1 MDVCVNLSTYN
12 LCRETMKKS
21 IVFFLILINFNL
33 SSDEGMWEPYEL
45 TKLQKELKQ
54 SGFSKNVSGL
64 TDLFAHPMNAIVS
77 LGGCSAAFVSPNGL
91 IATNYHCIESSFL
104 QFNTSKNENL
114 FETGFVARTKDEEK
128 RSAPGA
134 RVYITTSST
143 EITSDVLSGITDQTE
158 SLKRSELIEENK
170 KRIIKVCE
178 SSEEIECRVRSFFS
192 GETYKLEKV
201 LKIKDVRLVYAPPA
215 YVGEYGGEIDNW
227 MYPRHTGDF
236 ALLRAY
242 VGKDQSIKEFDKE
255 NIPYKS
261 KSFLKI
267 SAKGV
272 SDGDF
277 VMVLGYPGRTNRL
290 LTFNEINWDLNI
302 GFKESIKYLQRGIK
316 LIEDHTNES
325 DGSKL
330 KYRGRKSG
338 FENYFK
344 KISGQNDGARN
355 FNLLEIEKEN
365 WERFLKFANSKASN
379 VELSL
384 LRELLD
390 LIDESLDETLAR
402 RYYGNS
408 TLISMAQ
415 RLYRNAVEQEKS
427 DQDRKQGYQER
438 DQERIINGI
447 KRMDYSFDS
456 RVDEAIF
463 LDRLNSYRDFKAELR
478 RPDYSK
484 NLLLD
489 GEFELMKKKVSQLYS
504 SKFITADG
512 MMKLKGMSL
521 DELDSS
527 DDPLIKFVRSIYPET
542 LVYEKKYDQRSA
554 RRQLLKSN
562 FIKLLRQYYQ
572 SINKE
577 IYADANGTLRVTYG
591 NVSGVELKDG
601 VYFKPFTTLEGIA
614 EKHSGQKPF
623 NVGNKLLNKISE
635 KDYGNYYFEPIDSV
649 PVNFISTLD
658 ITNGNSGSA
667 TINADFHL
675 VGLAFDGML
684 ETIIADYKYI
694 PEARSISVD
703 SRYLLWTLEKIEK
716 ADNILEE
723 LTIVN

>member
-1 MDVCVNLSTYN
+1 
-12 LCRETMKKS
+12 MKKS
-21 IVFFLILINFNL
+21 IIYFLILINFNL

-54 SGFSKNVSGL
+54 SGFSKDVSGL
-64 TDLFAHPMNAIVS
+64 TDLFSHPMNAIVS
-77 LGGCSAAFVSPNGL
+77 LGGCSAAFVSPDGL

-104 QFNTSKNENL
+104 QFNSSKNENL
-114 FETGFVARTKDEEK
+114 FETGFVAKTKDAEK
-128 RSAPGA
+128 RSAPGS

-143 EITSDVLSGITDQTE
+143 EITDVVLKGISDQTE
-158 SLKRSELIEENK
+158 SLRRSELIEENK
-170 KRIIKVCE
+170 KRIIKNCE

-242 VGKDQSIKEFDKE
+242 VGKDQSIKEFNKE

-261 KSFLKI
+261 KSFLRI

-290 LTFNEINWDLNI
+290 LTFNEINWDLTT
-302 GFKESIKYLQRGIK
+302 GFEESIKYLQRGIK
-316 LIEDHTNES
+316 LINDHTNEA

-338 FENYFK
+338 FENYYK
-344 KISGQNDGARN
+344 KISGQNNGAKN

-365 WERFLKFANSKASN
+365 WEQFLKFANSNGSKTQ
-379 VELSL
+379 LSL
-384 LRELLD
+384 LEELLD
-390 LIDESLDETLAR
+390 LIDESLDENLAR

-415 RLYRNAVEQEKS
+415 RIYRNAVEQGKP
-427 DQDRKQGYQER
+427 DQERKQGYQER
-438 DQERIINGI
+438 DQERIRNGI

-456 RVDEAIF
+456 RVDKAIF
-463 LDRLNSYRDFKAELR
+463 LDRLSSYSNFDAKLR

-489 GEFELMKKKVSQLYS
+489 DNFELTKKKVSELYS
-504 SKFITADG
+504 SEFITADA
-512 MMKLKGMSL
+512 MMKLKDMSL

-527 DDPLIKFVRSIYPET
+527 NDPLIRFVRSIYPET
-542 LVYEKKYDQRSA
+542 LVYEKKYDERSA

-562 FIKLLRQYYQ
+562 FIKLLKQYYQ
-572 SINKE
+572 SNNKE

-591 NVSGVELKDG
+591 NVSGVELRDG
-601 VYFKPFTTLEGIA
+601 VYYKPFTTLEGIA
-614 EKHSGQKPF
+614 EKHSGEEPF
-623 NVGNKLLNKISE
+623 NVGDKLLNKIFE
-635 KDYGNYYFEPIDSV
+635 KDYGTYYFEPIDSV

-667 TINADFHL
+667 TINSDFDL

-694 PEARSISVD
+694 SQARSISVD
-703 SRYLLWTLEKIEK
+703 SRYLLWTLEKVEG
-716 ADNILEE
+716 ADNILKE

>member
-1 MDVCVNLSTYN
+1 
-12 LCRETMKKS
+12 MKKS
-21 IVFFLILINFNL
+21 IIYFLILINFNL

-45 TKLQKELKQ
+45 TKLQKQLKQ
-54 SGFSKNVSGL
+54 SGFSKDVSGL
-64 TDLFAHPMNAIVS
+64 TDLFSHPMNAIVS
-77 LGGCSAAFVSPNGL
+77 LGGCSAAFVSPDGL

-104 QFNTSKNENL
+104 QFNSSKNENL
-114 FETGFVARTKDEEK
+114 FETGFVAKTKDAEK

-143 EITSDVLSGITDQTE
+143 EITDDVLRGISDQTE
-158 SLKRSELIEENK
+158 SLRRSELIEENK
-170 KRIIKVCE
+170 KRIIKNCE

-242 VGKDQSIKEFDKE
+242 VGKDESIEEFNKE

-290 LTFNEINWDLNI
+290 LTFNEINWDLTT
-302 GFKESIKYLQRGIK
+302 GFEESIKYLQRGIK
-316 LIEDHTNES
+316 LIDDHTNEA

-338 FENYFK
+338 FENYYK
-344 KISGQNDGARN
+344 KISGQNNGAKN

-365 WERFLKFANSKASN
+365 WEQFLKFANSNGSKI
-379 VELSL
+379 ELSL
-384 LRELLD
+384 LEELLD
-390 LIDESLDETLAR
+390 LIDESLDENLAR

-415 RLYRNAVEQEKS
+415 RIYRNAVEQGKP
-427 DQDRKQGYQER
+427 DQERKQGYQER
-438 DQERIINGI
+438 DQERIRNGI

-456 RVDEAIF
+456 RVDKAIF
-463 LDRLNSYRDFKAELR
+463 LDRLRSYSNFDAKLR

-489 GEFELMKKKVSQLYS
+489 DDFELTKKKVSELYS
-504 SKFITADG
+504 SEFTTADA
-512 MMKLKGMSL
+512 MMKLKDMSL

-527 DDPLIKFVRSIYPET
+527 NDPLIDFVRSIYPET
-542 LVYEKKYDQRSA
+542 LVYEKKYDERSA

-572 SINKE
+572 SNNKE

-591 NVSGVELKDG
+591 NVSGVELRDG
-601 VYFKPFTTLEGIA
+601 VYYKPFTTLEGIA
-614 EKHSGQKPF
+614 EKHTGEEPF
-623 NVGNKLLNKISE
+623 NVGDKLLNKIFE
-635 KDYGNYYFEPIDSV
+635 KDYGTYYFEPIDSV

-667 TINADFHL
+667 TINSDFDL

-694 PEARSISVD
+694 SQARSISVD
-703 SRYLLWTLEKIEK
+703 SRYLLWTLEKVEG
-716 ADNILEE
+716 ADNILKE
-723 LTIVN
+723 LTIVK

>member
-1 MDVCVNLSTYN
+1 
-12 LCRETMKKS
+12 
-21 IVFFLILINFNL
+21 
-33 SSDEGMWEPYEL
+33 MWEPYEL

-242 VGKDQSIKEFDKE
+242 TGKDQSIKEFDKE

-344 KISGQNDGARN
+344 KISGQNDGAKN
-355 FNLLEIEKEN
+355 FNLPQNPK
-365 WERFLKFANSKASN
+365 
-379 VELSL
+379 
-384 LRELLD
+384 
-390 LIDESLDETLAR
+390 TP
-402 RYYGNS
+402 
-408 TLISMAQ
+408 
-415 RLYRNAVEQEKS
+415 RL
-427 DQDRKQGYQER
+427 
-438 DQERIINGI
+438 
-447 KRMDYSFDS
+447 
-456 RVDEAIF
+456 
-463 LDRLNSYRDFKAELR
+463 
-478 RPDYSK
+478 
-484 NLLLD
+484 
-489 GEFELMKKKVSQLYS
+489 
-504 SKFITADG
+504 
-512 MMKLKGMSL
+512 
-521 DELDSS
+521 
-527 DDPLIKFVRSIYPET
+527 
-542 LVYEKKYDQRSA
+542 
-554 RRQLLKSN
+554 
-562 FIKLLRQYYQ
+562 
-572 SINKE
+572 
-577 IYADANGTLRVTYG
+577 
-591 NVSGVELKDG
+591 
-601 VYFKPFTTLEGIA
+601 
-614 EKHSGQKPF
+614 
-623 NVGNKLLNKISE
+623 
-635 KDYGNYYFEPIDSV
+635 
-649 PVNFISTLD
+649 
-658 ITNGNSGSA
+658 
-667 TINADFHL
+667 
-675 VGLAFDGML
+675 
-684 ETIIADYKYI
+684 
-694 PEARSISVD
+694 
-703 SRYLLWTLEKIEK
+703 
-716 ADNILEE
+716 
-723 LTIVN
+723 

>member
-1 MDVCVNLSTYN
+1 
-12 LCRETMKKS
+12 MKKS
-21 IVFFLILINFNL
+21 ILYFLILINFNL
-33 SSDEGMWEPYEL
+33 FSDEGMWEPYEL

-54 SGFSKNVSGL
+54 SGFSKDVSGL
-64 TDLFAHPMNAIVS
+64 TDLFSHPMNAIVS
-77 LGGCSAAFVSPNGL
+77 LGGCSAALVSPDGL

-104 QFNTSKNENL
+104 QFNSSKNENL
-114 FETGFVARTKDEEK
+114 FETGFVAKTKDAEK

-143 EITSDVLSGITDQTE
+143 EITDDVLRGIPDQTE
-158 SLKRSELIEENK
+158 SLRRSELIEENK
-170 KRIIKVCE
+170 KRIIKNCE

-236 ALLRAY
+236 ALLRDY
-242 VGKDQSIKEFDKE
+242 VGKDQSDKEFNKE

-290 LTFNEINWDLNI
+290 LTFNEINWDLTA
-302 GFKESIKYLQRGIK
+302 GFEESIKYLQRGIK
-316 LIEDHTNES
+316 LIDDHTNEA

-338 FENYFK
+338 FENYYK
-344 KISGQNDGARN
+344 KISGQNNGAKN

-365 WERFLKFANSKASN
+365 WDQFLKFANSNGSKI
-379 VELSL
+379 ELSL
-384 LRELLD
+384 LEELLD
-390 LIDESLDETLAR
+390 LIDESLDENLAR

-408 TLISMAQ
+408 TLISIAQ
-415 RLYRNAVEQEKS
+415 RIYRNAVEQGKP
-427 DQDRKQGYQER
+427 DQERKQGYQER
-438 DQERIINGI
+438 DQERIRNGI

-456 RVDEAIF
+456 RVDKAIF
-463 LDRLNSYRDFKAELR
+463 LDRLSSYSNFDAKLR

-489 GEFELMKKKVSQLYS
+489 DDFELAKKKVSELYS
-504 SKFITADG
+504 SEFTTADA
-512 MMKLKGMSL
+512 MMKLKDMSL
-521 DELDSS
+521 NELDSS
-527 DDPLIKFVRSIYPET
+527 NDPLISFVRSIYPET
-542 LVYEKKYDQRSA
+542 LVYEKKYDERSA

-572 SINKE
+572 SKNKE

-591 NVSGVELKDG
+591 NVSGVELRDG
-601 VYFKPFTTLEGIA
+601 VYLKPFTTLEGIA
-614 EKHSGQKPF
+614 EKHSGQEPF
-623 NVGNKLLNKISE
+623 NVRDKLLNKISK
-635 KDYGNYYFEPIDSV
+635 KDYGTYYFEPINSV

-667 TINADFHL
+667 TINSDFDL

-694 PEARSISVD
+694 PQARSISVD
-703 SRYLLWTLEKIEK
+703 SRYLLWTLEKVEG
-716 ADNILEE
+716 ADNILKE

>member
-1 MDVCVNLSTYN
+1 MSVLIYRPDN
-12 LCRETMKKS
+12 LCQETMKKS

-134 RVYITTSST
+134 RVFITTSST

-365 WERFLKFANSKASN
+365 WERFLKFANSKASK

-390 LIDESLDETLAR
+390 LIDESLDEALAR

-415 RLYRNAVEQEKS
+415 RLYRNAVEQEKP

-447 KRMDYSFDS
+447 KRMDYSFDR

-463 LDRLNSYRDFKAELR
+463 LDRLNSYREFKPELR

-489 GEFELMKKKVSQLYS
+489 GEFELTKKKVSKLYS
-504 SKFITADG
+504 SKFVTADE
-512 MMKLKGMSL
+512 MMKLKDMSL
-521 DELDSS
+521 DELDLS
-527 DDPLIKFVRSIYPET
+527 DDPLIRFVRSIYPET

-601 VYFKPFTTLEGIA
+601 VYYKPFTTLEGIA
-614 EKHSGQKPF
+614 EKHSGQEPF

-635 KDYGNYYFEPIDSV
+635 KDYGDYYFESIDSV

-667 TINADFHL
+667 TINTDFHL

-694 PEARSISVD
+694 PQARSISVD

-716 ADNILEE
+716 AGNILEE

>member
-1 MDVCVNLSTYN
+1 
-12 LCRETMKKS
+12 MKKS
-21 IVFFLILINFNL
+21 ILYFLILINFNL
-33 SSDEGMWEPYEL
+33 FSDEGMWEPYEL

-54 SGFSKNVSGL
+54 SGFSKDVSGL
-64 TDLFAHPMNAIVS
+64 TDLFSHPMNAIVS
-77 LGGCSAAFVSPNGL
+77 LGGCSAAFVSPDGL
-91 IATNYHCIESSFL
+91 IATNYHCIESFFL
-104 QFNTSKNENL
+104 QFNSSKNENL
-114 FETGFVARTKDEEK
+114 FETGFVAKTKDAEK

-143 EITSDVLSGITDQTE
+143 EITDDVLRGIPDQTE
-158 SLKRSELIEENK
+158 SLRRSELIEENK
-170 KRIIKVCE
+170 KRIIKNCE

-242 VGKDQSIKEFDKE
+242 VGKDQSIKEFNKE

-290 LTFNEINWDLNI
+290 LTFNEINWDLTT
-302 GFKESIKYLQRGIK
+302 GFEESIKYLQRGVK
-316 LIEDHTNES
+316 LIDDHTNEA
-325 DGSKL
+325 DGSRL

-338 FENYFK
+338 FENYYK
-344 KISGQNDGARN
+344 KISGQNNGAKN

-365 WERFLKFANSKASN
+365 WDQFLKFANSNGSKI
-379 VELSL
+379 ELSL
-384 LRELLD
+384 LEELLD
-390 LIDESLDETLAR
+390 LIDESLDENLAR

-408 TLISMAQ
+408 TLISIAQ
-415 RLYRNAVEQEKS
+415 RIYRNAVEQGKP
-427 DQDRKQGYQER
+427 DQERKQGYQER
-438 DQERIINGI
+438 DQERIRNGI

-456 RVDEAIF
+456 RVDKAIF
-463 LDRLNSYRDFKAELR
+463 LDRLSSYSNFDAKLR

-489 GEFELMKKKVSQLYS
+489 DDFELAKKKVSELYS
-504 SKFITADG
+504 SEFTTADA
-512 MMKLKGMSL
+512 MMKLKDMSL
-521 DELDSS
+521 NELDSS
-527 DDPLIKFVRSIYPET
+527 NDPLISFVRSIYPET
-542 LVYEKKYDQRSA
+542 LVYEKKYDERSA

-572 SINKE
+572 SKNKE

-591 NVSGVELKDG
+591 NVSGVELRDG
-601 VYFKPFTTLEGIA
+601 VYLKPFTTLEGIA
-614 EKHSGQKPF
+614 EKHSGQEPF
-623 NVGNKLLNKISE
+623 NVRDKLLNKISK
-635 KDYGNYYFEPIDSV
+635 KDYGTYYFEPINSV

-667 TINADFHL
+667 TINSDFDL

-694 PEARSISVD
+694 PQARSISVD
-703 SRYLLWTLEKIEK
+703 SRYLLWTLEKVEG
-716 ADNILEE
+716 ADNILKE

>member
-1 MDVCVNLSTYN
+1 
-12 LCRETMKKS
+12 MKKS
-21 IVFFLILINFNL
+21 IIYFLILINFNL

-54 SGFSKNVSGL
+54 SGFSKDVSGL
-64 TDLFAHPMNAIVS
+64 TDLFSHPMNAIVS
-77 LGGCSAAFVSPNGL
+77 LGGCSAAFVSPDGL

-104 QFNTSKNENL
+104 QFNSSKNENL
-114 FETGFVARTKDEEK
+114 FETGFVAKTKDAEK
-128 RSAPGA
+128 RSAPGS

-143 EITSDVLSGITDQTE
+143 EITDDVLKGISDQTE
-158 SLKRSELIEENK
+158 SLRRSELIEENK
-170 KRIIKVCE
+170 KRIIKNCE

-242 VGKDQSIKEFDKE
+242 VGKDKSIEEFNKE

-290 LTFNEINWDLNI
+290 LTFNEINWDLTT
-302 GFKESIKYLQRGIK
+302 GFEESIKYLQRGIK
-316 LIEDHTNES
+316 LIDDHTNEA

-338 FENYFK
+338 FENYYK
-344 KISGQNDGARN
+344 KISGQNNGAKN

-365 WERFLKFANSKASN
+365 WDQFLKFANSNGSKT
-379 VELSL
+379 ELSL
-384 LRELLD
+384 LEELLD
-390 LIDESLDETLAR
+390 LIDESLDENLAR

-415 RLYRNAVEQEKS
+415 RIYRNAVEQGKP
-427 DQDRKQGYQER
+427 DQERKQGYQER
-438 DQERIINGI
+438 DQERIRNGI

-456 RVDEAIF
+456 RVDKAIF
-463 LDRLNSYRDFKAELR
+463 LDRLSSYSNFDAKLR

-489 GEFELMKKKVSQLYS
+489 DNFELTKKKVSELYS
-504 SKFITADG
+504 SEFITADA
-512 MMKLKGMSL
+512 MMKLKDMSL

-527 DDPLIKFVRSIYPET
+527 NDPLIRFVRSIYPET
-542 LVYEKKYDQRSA
+542 LVYEKKYDERSA

-562 FIKLLRQYYQ
+562 FISLLRQYYQ
-572 SINKE
+572 SNKKE

-591 NVSGVELKDG
+591 NVSGVELRDG
-601 VYFKPFTTLEGIA
+601 VYYKPFTTLEGIA
-614 EKHSGQKPF
+614 EKHSGEEPF
-623 NVGNKLLNKISE
+623 NVGDKLLNKIFE
-635 KDYGNYYFEPIDSV
+635 KDYGTYYFEPIDSV

-667 TINADFHL
+667 TINSDFDL

-694 PEARSISVD
+694 SQARSISVD
-703 SRYLLWTLEKIEK
+703 SRYLLWTLEKVEG
-716 ADNILEE
+716 ADNILKE

>member
-1 MDVCVNLSTYN
+1 MSVLIYRPDN

-344 KISGQNDGARN
+344 KISGQNDGAKN

-365 WERFLKFANSKASN
+365 WERFLKFANSKASK

-415 RLYRNAVEQEKS
+415 RLYRNAVEQEKP

-463 LDRLNSYRDFKAELR
+463 LDRLNSYRDFKPELR

-489 GEFELMKKKVSQLYS
+489 GEFKLTKKKVSKLYS
-504 SKFITADG
+504 SKFVTADE
-512 MMKLKGMSL
+512 MMKLKDMSL
-521 DELDSS
+521 DELDLS
-527 DDPLIKFVRSIYPET
+527 DDPLIRFVRSIYPET

-601 VYFKPFTTLEGIA
+601 VYYKPFTTLEGIA
-614 EKHSGQKPF
+614 EKHSGQEPF

-635 KDYGNYYFEPIDSV
+635 KDYGDYYFEPINSV
-649 PVNFISTLD
+649 PVNLISTLD

-667 TINADFHL
+667 TINADFDL

-694 PEARSISVD
+694 PQARSISVD

-723 LTIVN
+723 FTIVN

>member
-1 MDVCVNLSTYN
+1 
-12 LCRETMKKS
+12 
-21 IVFFLILINFNL
+21 
-33 SSDEGMWEPYEL
+33 MWEPYEL
-45 TKLQKELKQ
+45 TKLQKQLKQ
-54 SGFSKNVSGL
+54 SGFSKDVSGL
-64 TDLFAHPMNAIVS
+64 TDLFSHPMNAIVS
-77 LGGCSAAFVSPNGL
+77 LGGCSAAFVSPDGL

-104 QFNTSKNENL
+104 QFNSSKNENL
-114 FETGFVARTKDEEK
+114 FETGFVAKTKDAEK

-143 EITSDVLSGITDQTE
+143 EITDDVLRGISDQTE
-158 SLKRSELIEENK
+158 SLRRSELIEENK
-170 KRIIKVCE
+170 KRIIKNCE

-242 VGKDQSIKEFDKE
+242 VGKDQSVKEFNKE

-290 LTFNEINWDLNI
+290 LTFNEINWDLTT
-302 GFKESIKYLQRGIK
+302 GFEESIKYLQRGIK
-316 LIEDHTNES
+316 LINDHTNEA

-338 FENYFK
+338 FENYYK
-344 KISGQNDGARN
+344 KISGQNNGAKN

-365 WERFLKFANSKASN
+365 WEQFLKFANSNGSKI
-379 VELSL
+379 ELSL
-384 LRELLD
+384 LEELLD
-390 LIDESLDETLAR
+390 LIDESLDENLAR

-415 RLYRNAVEQEKS
+415 RIYRNAVEQGKP
-427 DQDRKQGYQER
+427 DQERKQGYQER
-438 DQERIINGI
+438 DQERIRNGI

-456 RVDEAIF
+456 RVDKAIF
-463 LDRLNSYRDFKAELR
+463 LDRLSSYSNFDAKLR

-489 GEFELMKKKVSQLYS
+489 DDFELTKKKVSELYS
-504 SKFITADG
+504 SEFTTADA
-512 MMKLKGMSL
+512 MMKLKDMSL
-521 DELDSS
+521 AELDSS
-527 DDPLIKFVRSIYPET
+527 NDPLISFVRSIYPET
-542 LVYEKKYDQRSA
+542 LVYEKKYDERSA
-554 RRQLLKSN
+554 KRQLLKSN

-572 SINKE
+572 SNNKE

-601 VYFKPFTTLEGIA
+601 VYYKPFTTLEGIV
-614 EKHSGQKPF
+614 EKHSGQEPF
-623 NVGNKLLNKISE
+623 NVGEKLLNKISK
-635 KDYGNYYFEPIDSV
+635 KDYGTYYFEPIDSV

-667 TINADFHL
+667 TINSDFDL

-694 PEARSISVD
+694 PQARSISVD
-703 SRYLLWTLEKIEK
+703 SRYLLWTLEKVEG
-716 ADNILEE
+716 ADNILKE